1 MNSGLLYIDSV
12 VLATSN
18 KKHKKYHDMTHIVDT
33 SITHAEFNTIP
44 DEHSRFMLKNAH
56 QAITLTESWGYMRTF
71 SSNSSNSSNQSFMFS
86 NSPTLSTITNKM
98 SQLGYDG
105 HSGSSFGWTM
115 RQMEFLAKN
124 GKQAFLRQ
132 FTQFT

>member
-18 KKHKKYHDMTHIVDT
+18 KKHKKYHHDMTHIVDT
-33 SITHAEFNTIP
+33 NITDAEFNIIP

-71 SSNSSNSSNQSFMFS
+71 SSNQSFMFS
-86 NSPTLSTITNKM
+86 NSPTISTITKKM

-132 FTQFT
+132 FT

>member
-1 MNSGLLYIDSV
+1 MNFLLLYINCV
-12 VLATSN
+12 VLAISN
-18 KKHKKYHDMTHIVDT
+18 KKHKKHHDMTHIVDT
-33 SITHAEFNTIP
+33 SITHAEFNIIP

-71 SSNSSNSSNQSFMFS
+71 SSNQSFMFS
-86 NSPTLSTITNKM
+86 NSPTISTITKKM

-132 FTQFT
+132 FT

>member
-1 MNSGLLYIDSV
+1 
-12 VLATSN
+12 
-18 KKHKKYHDMTHIVDT
+18 MTET
-33 SITHAEFNTIP
+33 NITDAEFNTIS

-56 QAITLTESWGYMRTF
+56 QAITLTEHWDYMKTF
-71 SSNSSNSSNQSFMFS
+71 SDQSFMFS
-86 NSPTLSTITNKM
+86 SNPAVSAITKKM

-124 GKQAFLRQ
+124 GKQAFLQ
-132 FTQFT
+132 QWK

>member
-33 SITHAEFNTIP
+33 NITDAEFNIIP

-71 SSNSSNSSNQSFMFS
+71 SSNQSFMFS
-86 NSPTLSTITNKM
+86 NSPTISTITKKM

-132 FTQFT
+132 FT

>member
-1 MNSGLLYIDSV
+1 MNCV
-12 VLATSN
+12 VLAISN
-18 KKHKKYHDMTHIVDT
+18 KKYKKHHDMTHIVDT
-33 SITHAEFNTIP
+33 NITHAEFNIIP

-71 SSNSSNSSNQSFMFS
+71 SSNQSFMFS
-86 NSPTLSTITNKM
+86 NSPTISTITKKM

-132 FTQFT
+132 FT

>member
-1 MNSGLLYIDSV
+1 
-12 VLATSN
+12 
-18 KKHKKYHDMTHIVDT
+18 MTHIDT
-33 SITHAEFNTIP
+33 SITDAEFNTIL

-56 QAITLTESWGYMRTF
+56 QAITLTEYWGYMKTF
-71 SSNSSNSSNQSFMFS
+71 SDQSFMFS
-86 NSPTLSTITNKM
+86 DSSVVSTIMGKM

-132 FTQFT
+132 FT

>member
-18 KKHKKYHDMTHIVDT
+18 KKHKKYHHDMSHIVDVDT
-33 SITHAEFNTIP
+33 SITDAEFNTIA
-44 DEHSRFMLKNAH
+44 DQHNRFMLQNAH
-56 QAITLTESWGYMRTF
+56 QAITLTEQWGYMKTF
-71 SSNSSNSSNQSFMFS
+71 SSNQSFMFS
-86 NSPTLSTITNKM
+86 NSLTLSTITNKM

-132 FTQFT
+132 FT

>member
-1 MNSGLLYIDSV
+1 
-12 VLATSN
+12 
-18 KKHKKYHDMTHIVDT
+18 MTHIVDT
-33 SITHAEFNTIP
+33 SITDAEFNTIV
-44 DEHSRFMLKNAH
+44 DQHSRFMLQNAH
-56 QAITLTESWGYMRTF
+56 QAITSTEQWGYMKTF
-71 SSNSSNSSNQSFMFS
+71 SSNQSFMFS
-86 NSPTLSTITNKM
+86 SSPTLSIITNKM

-132 FTQFT
+132 FTS

>member
-1 MNSGLLYIDSV
+1 
-12 VLATSN
+12 
-18 KKHKKYHDMTHIVDT
+18 MTET
-33 SITHAEFNTIP
+33 NITDAEFNTIP

-56 QAITLTESWGYMRTF
+56 QAITLTEHWQFMKTF
-71 SSNSSNSSNQSFMFS
+71 SEQSFMFS
-86 NSPTLSTITNKM
+86 DSSAVSTIMSKM

-105 HSGSSFGWTM
+105 HSGGSFGWTM

-132 FTQFT
+132 FV

>member
-33 SITHAEFNTIP
+33 NITDAEFNIIP

-71 SSNSSNSSNQSFMFS
+71 SSNQSFMFS
-86 NSPTLSTITNKM
+86 NSPTISTITKKM

-124 GKQAFLRQ
+124 GKQAFLQ
-132 FTQFT
+132 QWQ